1 MRISDKIEAFIT
13 ELMKEESEYL
23 ELQRNEL
30 ASIFNCVPSQINYV
44 IATRFNRDRGYVVES
59 RRGGG
64 GYVRIRRIDNK
75 GSILLDIHSA
85 IGDTLSENEVNSY
98 VSRLLGMNIINE
110 REAAII
116 LSATDDNA
124 LRSINSGKDIVRA
137 DIFKNILYNMV

>member
-13 ELMKEESEYL
+13 ELMKEENEYL

-64 GYVRIRRIDNK
+64 GYLRIRRIDNK
-75 GSILLDIHSA
+75 GSILLDIRSA
-85 IGDTLSENEVNSY
+85 IGDTLGENEANSY

-110 REAAII
+110 REAGII
-116 LSATDDNA
+116 LAATDDNA

>member
-85 IGDTLSENEVNSY
+85 IGDTLLENEVNSY

-116 LSATDDNA
+116 LSATEDNA
-124 LRSINSGKDIVRA
+124 LKSINSGRDIVRA
-137 DIFKNILYNMV
+137 DVFKNILYNMV

>member
-85 IGDTLSENEVNSY
+85 IGDTLFENEVNSY

-124 LRSINSGKDIVRA
+124 LKSINSGKDIVRA
-137 DIFKNILYNMV
+137 DIFKSILYNMV

>member
-116 LSATDDNA
+116 LSATEDNA
-124 LRSINSGKDIVRA
+124 LKSINSGKDIVRA
-137 DIFKNILYNMV
+137 DVFKSILYNMV

>member
-85 IGDTLSENEVNSY
+85 IGDTLGENEVNSY

-116 LSATDDNA
+116 LLATDDNA

>member
-64 GYVRIRRIDNK
+64 GYLRIRRIDNK
-75 GSILLDIHSA
+75 GSILLDIRSA
-85 IGDTLSENEVNSY
+85 IGDTLSQNEVNSY
-98 VSRLLGMNIINE
+98 VSRLLGRNILNE
-110 REAAII
+110 REAGII
-116 LSATDDNA
+116 LAATDDNA

>member
-110 REAAII
+110 R
-116 LSATDDNA
+116 
-124 LRSINSGKDIVRA
+124 DIVRA